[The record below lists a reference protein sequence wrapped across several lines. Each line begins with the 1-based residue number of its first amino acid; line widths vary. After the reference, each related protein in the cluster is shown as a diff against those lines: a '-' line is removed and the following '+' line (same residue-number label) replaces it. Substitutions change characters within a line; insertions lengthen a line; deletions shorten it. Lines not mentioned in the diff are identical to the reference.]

1 MNGPLPISINFPFRS
16 SKRQEFQ
23 VRFRSCKHRDIKEE
37 ANFLVTF
44 KSFHRL
50 LGAFRVG
57 ILKVELKILKYLI
70 LLSLHGVLHER
81 EWFDGFVITGP
92 LASLS
97 PFTVKLLDKE
107 S

>member
-50 LGAFRVG
+50 LGAFSVG

-70 LLSLHGVLHER
+70 LSKDILFLKNLKTKSFATCD
-81 EWFDGFVITGP
+81 EW
-92 LASLS
+92 
-97 PFTVKLLDKE
+97 
-107 S
+107 